1 VRGERSRRLLGV
13 VLRER
18 RDQVNS
24 TEPTFTQIKALVV
37 GAVTATLLGLVVG
50 CTTAAE
56 PKFPQDASPAAIADL
71 VRGPDGH
78 AFLREITTYSWADG
92 GHRAGELFTWIPR
105 DATSIHQADA
115 TRAGETAHVI
125 ASFLADDHTMIA
137 GAPPNPALLQS
148 FSASLTPYLGA
159 AVGDDSGTAG
169 FLPLDGLGSPMRRT
183 TAMFAAMAHG
193 LDADREFTGA
203 AGDRAATYER
213 SFAKAAAADPVSA
226 DAPEPKR
233 ALLQAARLRSLV
245 ATGAYAADPKA
256 TKPTASHAQT
266 QVAYEVASLVIRAGD
281 PTVDPRYF
289 DAGGR
294 LLSPDAIPDQ
304 DWSLYDSQLTAY
316 LAPFPPIDR
325 AIRQFGGVYQTITR
339 Q

>member
-1 VRGERSRRLLGV
+1 VISK
-13 VLRER
+13 
-18 RDQVNS
+18 
-24 TEPTFTQIKALVV
+24 EPTFAQIKALLV
-37 GAVTATLLGLVVG
+37 GAVAATLLALVVG
-50 CTTAAE
+50 CTTSAE
-56 PKFPQDASPAAIADL
+56 PKFPQDTSPAAIADL
-71 VRGPDGH
+71 VRGPDGQ
-78 AFLREITTYSWADG
+78 AFLREITTYSWEDG
-92 GHRAGELFTWIPR
+92 GRRAGDLFAWIPR
-105 DATSIHQADA
+105 DAKSIHQADA

-125 ASFLADDHTMIA
+125 ASFLADERTMIA
-137 GAPPNPALLQS
+137 GAPPNPALLQA

-159 AVGDDSGTAG
+159 AVGDDSGTSG

-183 TAMFAAMAHG
+183 TAMFAAMTHG
-193 LDADREFTGA
+193 VDADRQFTGA

-213 SFAKAAAADPVSA
+213 SFAKSAAADPVSA

-233 ALLQAARLRSLV
+233 DLLQAARLRSLV
-245 ATGAYAADPKA
+245 ATAAYVADPKA
-256 TKPTASHAQT
+256 TKPTVSHAQT
-266 QVAYEVASLVIRAGD
+266 QVAYEVAALTIRVGD

-325 AIRQFGGVYQTITR
+325 AIRQFGGMYQTIA
-339 Q
+339 QQ